1 MAPTAARHRFFAVLF
16 CAVLCG
22 SAAASRPKTDRIEM
36 LNGDVVSGE
45 ILRLQQGKLE
55 VDTNKMGTASIDWN
69 YVARITSEFEFEA
82 ETRSGRIHLGRPV
95 PGAKPR
101 VLSLAGKGGV
111 AEVAYDDIVRIVA
124 IGAEFS
130 DRLDGSFGIAGSSSK
145 ASGVSTIDFALDMSY
160 TIPYREFE
168 LKAQSTTTQT
178 TGAPSST
185 RQDLSLSGQW
195 LREDRWFTSWYG
207 QYSSNDELGLDH
219 RTLLGGGAGRY
230 LSRQTSQQ
238 LRVALGLLVGRE
250 AQTGTT
256 GSAATDTLEVAL
268 FTSYTAFRYD
278 DPELEASTQL
288 DLYRDVMD
296 LNRWRGSFH
305 LTLKYELIRDFNVK
319 LSYYY
324 DYDETPAAGA
334 SSTDY
339 NASLGVDWDF

>member
-1 MAPTAARHRFFAVLF
+1 MIPRVARHPFLAVLL
-16 CAVLCG
+16 CMALCG
-22 SAAASRPKTDRIEM
+22 TAAASRPKTDRIEM

-82 ETRSGRIHLGRPV
+82 ETKSGRIYLGRLASS
-95 PGAKPR
+95 AKPR
-101 VLSLAGKGGV
+101 VLTMTGKSGA
-111 AEVAYDDIVRIVA
+111 AEVGYDDIIRIVA
-124 IGAEFS
+124 IGTEFS
-130 DRLDGSFGIAGSSSK
+130 DRLDGSFGIAGSSAK
-145 ASGVSTIDFALDMSY
+145 ASGVSTIDIALDMSY

-168 LKAQSTTTQT
+168 LKAQSTTTQAT
-178 TGAPSST
+178 NTPSST

-230 LSRQTSQQ
+230 LSRQSSQQ
-238 LRVALGLLVGRE
+238 ARMALGLLVGRE
-250 AQTGTT
+250 AQTGTS
-256 GSAATDTLEVAL
+256 GSGATDTLEVAL
-268 FTSYTAFRYD
+268 FSSYTAFRYD
-278 DPELEASTQL
+278 DPELEADAEL
-288 DLYRDVMD
+288 DLYRDVKD
-296 LNRWRGSFH
+296 LDRWRGSFH
-305 LTLKYELIRDFNVK
+305 LTLKYELIRDFNLK

-324 DYDETPAAGA
+324 DYDESPAAGA

-339 NASLGVDWDF
+339 STSLGVDWDF